1 MSNLEVIKKGFVNS
15 LTLIRIPLTILFI
28 IFFNTNNNKVLQLT
42 ILFLI
47 ILTDF
52 IDGKIARKFNVQSR
66 IGSILDPYCDLF
78 FVLCT
83 SILFNL
89 YHLVSMTYTFILIF
103 KFVEFNITSY
113 YAGMSSNKIPFMF
126 DRVGRVVT
134 ALYQS
139 VPFVV
144 VIPFLY
150 NYCRIYIIFL
160 IVGTLISSA
169 LRISNL
175 ICSKTYNFCDKEQL

>member
-28 IFFNTNNNKVLQLT
+28 IFFNTNNKVLQLT

-52 IDGKIARKFNVQSR
+52 IDGKIARKFCIQSK

-83 SILFNL
+83 SILFNI
-89 YHLVSMTYTFILIF
+89 YHLVSITYTLILIF
-103 KFVEFNITSY
+103 KFIEFNVTSY
-113 YAGMSSNKIPFMF
+113 YAGMSSHKIPFMF
-126 DRVGRVVT
+126 DSIGRVVS

-150 NYCRIYIIFL
+150 NYCRIYIMFL
-160 IVGTLISSA
+160 IVGTLISSV

-175 ICSKTYNFCDKEQL
+175 IRSKTYKFCDK